1 MQRLRFQ
8 RFAALWKI
16 ALEETLPE
24 LDIWQV
30 LFQTGVSKLVSPQV
44 RRDLVYHCSKPEDQL
59 RNYLVILEANDNPY
73 AVQDRF
79 EKEVIDR
86 AFD

>member
-16 ALEETLPE
+16 ILDETLPE

-30 LFQTGVSKLVSPQV
+30 LFQSGASKLLSPQL
-44 RRDLVYHCSKPEDQL
+44 RRDLVYHCFEPDSQQ